1 MDERKFEIIQQLMD
15 ELKEEMSYGAED
27 LGERLGRPKP
37 KVEMMSVEAESPEME
52 GAEEMMGMDLDSD
65 MEMDEDPAHKAK
77 VMGQKSLKDRLMKMR
92 GA

>member
-15 ELKEEMSYGAED
+15 ELKEEMSYGADD

-37 KVEMMSVEAESPEME
+37 AVEMTAVEVGEPEEMLEMEME
-52 GAEEMMGMDLDSD
+52 GEEMG
-65 MEMDEDPAHKAK
+65 EEDP
-77 VMGQKSLKDRLMKMR
+77 LKKRLMKLR